1 MAADSTDAKTLRAA
15 IRKMAEFD
23 LSAPKIPNLKAN
35 REMRNQIILRGSQ
48 GVQFATNADVRESI
62 ETWARQRAERF
73 GVDCEVIQYATGTV
87 VFTARA
93 PKPKNAEVPE

>member
-1 MAADSTDAKTLRAA
+1 MKH
-15 IRKMAEFD
+15 
-23 LSAPKIPNLKAN
+23 
-35 REMRNQIILRGSQ
+35 QIVLRGTQ

-93 PKPKNAEVPE
+93 PKPRTIEVPE